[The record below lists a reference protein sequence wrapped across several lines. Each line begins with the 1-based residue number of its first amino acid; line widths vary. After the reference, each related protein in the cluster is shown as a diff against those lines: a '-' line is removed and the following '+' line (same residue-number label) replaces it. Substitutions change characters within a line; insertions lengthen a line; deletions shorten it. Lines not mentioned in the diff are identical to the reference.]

1 MRHLAL
7 FMGNKKIFKMEIN
20 TILLICLI
28 GLIAGV
34 VSGFIGIGGGIVI
47 VPALVLILGMGQHL
61 AQGTSLAMMLPPIGI
76 LAVMNYYKAG
86 EVDIRIAVILSLA
99 FIIGSYFSSKL
110 ALNLKPDVL
119 KKVFAAVLI
128 LVGAKML
135 FFK

>member
-1 MRHLAL
+1 
-7 FMGNKKIFKMEIN
+7 MGNKKIFKMEIN